1 MEFGQGKL
9 AVQLCLSRP
18 SQLSDFDLANLV
30 STSLP
35 RPRWAPVPKTF
46 ATEVTTSIRVCRCER
61 WTNTF
66 CFSSPLTSVH
76 IGEPAY
82 YTPSCRSPTFVPP
95 LGWLDSPGWGP
106 TASTEHRTA
115 KSRGGNPELS
125 LVDFRRSR
133 LHLDGGKNT
142 SDGVDG
148 LPLVLDY
155 VETQNTICVYCTR
168 WRKGQQRM
176 H

>member
-1 MEFGQGKL
+1 MCLEFQ
-9 AVQLCLSRP
+9 CSRP
-18 SQLSDFDLANLV
+18 SCRA
-30 STSLP
+30 
-35 RPRWAPVPKTF
+35 RPRCPSACPQACPGLAGHQFQQHSRQKS
-46 ATEVTTSIRVCRCER
+46 TTSIRKCAR

-115 KSRGGNPELS
+115 KSGGGNPELS

-176 H
+176 R